1 MVQKNSQCYRLTCDV
16 LKVPTDITEL
26 LEQAEEAL

>member
-1 MVQKNSQCYRLTCDV
+1 MLQINLRYCDV